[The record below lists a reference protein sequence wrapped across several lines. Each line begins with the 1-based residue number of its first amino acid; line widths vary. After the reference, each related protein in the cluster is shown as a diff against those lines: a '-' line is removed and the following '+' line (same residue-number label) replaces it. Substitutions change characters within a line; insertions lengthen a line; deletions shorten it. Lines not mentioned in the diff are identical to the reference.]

1 MRRVDTEW
9 GGILKA
15 VRDGTV
21 QREVAAQAL
30 AYERGLQDGTIPKVG
45 VNRYRM
51 DEETR
56 QVELHPYR
64 PEQAQAS
71 IRRTAEVVASRD
83 ARAASA
89 ALERLRDVAREG
101 SNVMPAM
108 MDAVRGYATLGEIT
122 QVLKSVFGEFREPG
136 LF

>member
-1 MRRVDTEW
+1 
-9 GGILKA
+9 
-15 VRDGTV
+15 V
-21 QREVAAQAL
+21 QREVAARAL

-45 VNRYRM
+45 VNRHRM

-64 PEQAQAS
+64 PEQAQSS
-71 IRRTAEVVASRD
+71 IRRTAEVVAGRD
-83 ARAASA
+83 AQAAAA

-101 SNVMPAM
+101 TNVMPAM
-108 MDAVRGYATLGEIT
+108 MDAVRSYATLGEIT
-122 QVLKSVFGEFREPG
+122 QVLKSVFGEFREPS